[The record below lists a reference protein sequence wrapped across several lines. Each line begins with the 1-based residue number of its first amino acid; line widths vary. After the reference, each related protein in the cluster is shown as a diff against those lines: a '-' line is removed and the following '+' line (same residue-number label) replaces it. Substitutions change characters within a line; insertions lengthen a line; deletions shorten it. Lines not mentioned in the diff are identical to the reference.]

1 MATGLALQALGLG
14 WSAAVMDATLAYSS
28 VVLPFVIAGIGVGMF
43 FAPLANVILGS
54 VRSEEEGKASGANS
68 AVREVGGVLGVA
80 VLASIFASTGGYST
94 PETFVDGLVP
104 ATFVGAAVVAIGAL
118 LALAVPRLRRRELS
132 ARANPELAA
141 AVGRCS

>member
-1 MATGLALQALGLG
+1 
-14 WSAAVMDATLAYSS
+14 
-28 VVLPFVIAGIGVGMF
+28 MF
-43 FAPLANVILGS
+43 FAPLANVVLGS
-54 VRSEEEGKASGANS
+54 VRGAEEGKASGANS

-80 VLASIFASTGGYST
+80 VLASIFARTGGYAN
-94 PETFVDGLVP
+94 PETFVDGLIP

-118 LALAVPRLRRRELS
+118 LALAVPRCRRRELL